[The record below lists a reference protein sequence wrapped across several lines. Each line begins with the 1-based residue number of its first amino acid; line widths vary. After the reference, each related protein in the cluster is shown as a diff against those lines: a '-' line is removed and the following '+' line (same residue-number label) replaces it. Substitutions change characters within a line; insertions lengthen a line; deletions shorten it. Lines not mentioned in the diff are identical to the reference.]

1 MGEMTA
7 TDFEGLSPVLAEKGL
22 RLPHRLC
29 SEKAVLFQCMYFRLF
44 RWKQFFFIN
53 FRGREVFGKEG
64 EIRKERRK
72 AMWIEYNRPEEVD
85 DLL

>member
-44 RWKQFFFIN
+44 RWKHFFFN
-53 FRGREVFGKEG
+53 KFLRERSFWERGRNKE
-64 EIRKERRK
+64 RKEK
-72 AMWIEYNRPEEVD
+72 GNVD
-85 DLL
+85 